1 MHHVLTLPRVRRR
14 TDREE
19 PETWV
24 PHPVPTS
31 AAVESTPVTTTQP
44 IVRRVDG
51 VGIRS
56 VIELALIFYGCVFAS
71 LAGGVLLIWG
81 AISTMGY
88 VDRFEDF
95 MRSIGFR
102 GFEVSSGDVILGLI
116 GVAGALT
123 LLATFLTV
131 LIAGAY
137 NLVGHAGHGLV
148 VRTSGPDAQVASQ
161 VASAASIESANAIE
175 DDSVDGGS
183 PHAA

>member
-14 TDREE
+14 RDGED
-19 PETWV
+19 PANWV
-24 PHPVPTS
+24 PLSVPTS
-31 AAVESTPVTTTQP
+31 ADIESAPMTATQT

-71 LAGGVLLIWG
+71 LAAGVLLIWS

-123 LLATFLTV
+123 LLATLLTV
-131 LIAGAY
+131 MIAGAY
-137 NLVGHAGHGLV
+137 NLVGRTGHGLV
-148 VRTSGPDAQVASQ
+148 VRTSGPDARI
-161 VASAASIESANAIE
+161 ASAAPLESADAIR
-175 DDSVDGGS
+175 DGSVDGGS